1 MKNKSKKEQNFI
13 FINPNQT
20 EAEQKQF
27 KEMVSKIMMESIGQA
42 VQKTA

>member
-13 FINPNQT
+13 FINPNQS
-20 EAEQKQF
+20 EAGQKKF
-27 KEMVSKIMMESIGQA
+27 KELVSDVMMKSIGQA